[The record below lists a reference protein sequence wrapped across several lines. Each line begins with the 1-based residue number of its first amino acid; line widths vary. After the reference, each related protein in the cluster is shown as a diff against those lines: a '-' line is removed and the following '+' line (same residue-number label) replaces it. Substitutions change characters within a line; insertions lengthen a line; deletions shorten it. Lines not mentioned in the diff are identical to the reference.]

1 MFENRWRSSC
11 RGWVPCLAASKRV
24 VMVGISGVG
33 KTTLLD
39 TVVNALDG
47 SQQVTVVSFGT
58 VMLEEARRQ
67 GIVDRD
73 VLRSLP
79 AAEQIRLQTTAAERI
94 AATGGDV
101 VIVDTHAFVNTSFGY
116 YPGLP
121 ERVLRI
127 INPTSYISVSANPEE
142 IYRRRMNDTTR
153 SRDHITVAGI
163 KQELDMQAA
172 MVSACAVIS
181 GAPVKLVVNRDGRVD
196 GAADDVIR
204 AAGLSNT

>member
-1 MFENRWRSSC
+1 
-11 RGWVPCLAASKRV
+11 
-24 VMVGISGVG
+24 MVGISGVG
-33 KTTLLD
+33 KTTLLE
-39 TVVNALDG
+39 TVVNELRKKHNR
-47 SQQVTVVSFGT
+47 VTVVSFGT
-58 VMLEEARRQ
+58 AMLEEARRQ

-79 AAEQIRLQTTAAERI
+79 TDEQVRLQTNAAERI
-94 AATGGDV
+94 AATEDDI
-101 VIVDTHAFVNTSFGY
+101 VIVDTHAFVSTHFGY

-127 INPTSYISVSANPEE
+127 IHPTSYISVSAKPEE

-153 SRDHITVAGI
+153 SRDQITVAGI

-181 GAPVKLVVNRDGRVD
+181 GAPVKLVVNRDGHV
-196 GAADDVIR
+196 ADVANDVIR
-204 AAGLSNT
+204 AAGLDQT